1 MMRSR
6 SWTWSGSW
14 AAWAPAWRLGWPS
27 LWRDRWRWLVRR
39 WAFALAGFAAGLLGV
54 GSWQLEDLQALWESE
69 AQVDDLQKKLQEHL
83 QPAQSNQVPVA
94 PTALTMPTGP
104 PPVMAGWPAP
114 GTQATVWPQVER
126 LMVQHGLR
134 LLSLQL
140 EPPSTMGIWPSQM
153 AALRLQGRFED
164 WVRAWGALNARGPLW
179 GVERLRITPQE
190 GGVAVDAALRLW
202 LLPVASGT
210 PAPAQANLHA
220 ERMPSDGPI
229 ALRNRS
235 NAPVFVP
242 VATRPE
248 TSLIPAAGLKVAV
261 PTPVSAAVGPP
272 PRSLASEG
280 RASTSPLTMLS
291 PHPVQWPLEQVR
303 LAGVW
308 QSGQAAQLILQAG
321 PHWVP
326 ARVGQRIGPHGHVVH
341 DIHAEEVHLRAA
353 QGAVWVI
360 GLEKAKP

>member
-1 MMRSR
+1 MRSQE
-6 SWTWSGSW
+6 STWSW
-14 AAWAPAWRLGWPS
+14 ATLAPAWRLGWPS
-27 LWRDRWRWLVRR
+27 LWRDRWRWLARR
-39 WAFALAGFAAGLLGV
+39 WAFALAGFAAGLVGV
-54 GSWQLEDLQALWESE
+54 VSWQFEALEAVWESE
-69 AQVDDLQKKLQEHL
+69 AQVGELQKQLQVQL
-83 QPAQSNQVPVA
+83 QQAQSTQVPGA
-94 PTALTMPTGP
+94 ATALAAPTGP
-104 PPVMAGWPAP
+104 PPAMAGWPVQ
-114 GTQATVWPQVER
+114 GTQSAVWPQLER

-134 LLSLQL
+134 LQSLQL
-140 EPPSTMGIWPSQM
+140 EPPSPVGFWPSQTVT
-153 AALRLQGRFED
+153 LRLQGRFED
-164 WVRAWGALNARGPLW
+164 WVSVWSALNARGPYW
-179 GVERLRITPQE
+179 GMERLRITPQE